1 MSLKLKDC
9 HFEYYPFEDGGITS
23 AKTLIVAQLSEK
35 FLYIELE
42 SSNGEELKKRIR
54 L

>member
-1 MSLKLKDC
+1 MSLKFKDC
-9 HFEYYPFEDGGITS
+9 HFEYCPFEDGGITS

-42 SSNGEELKKRIR
+42 SSNSKEME
-54 L
+54 